1 MVRRKPGR
9 RPGWPSRRLGAA
21 PRPEQVPPRGFRA
34 RWRAERRRPGP
45 LGLDPRPRR
54 LREFGASRPSS
65 RPDGRTQA
73 DAARVT
79 PTTRRLARRPPG
91 PASMP
96 GDAPRSAGPRRRPRR
111 GPRTNR
117 RDTSTRPGST
127 SPRRPPSRGGR
138 RRPRHR
144 VLYPPRRTWSI
155 RRDRRPRRGPR
166 TNRRDTPGSTSRR
179 RPPLRGGRRRPR
191 DRVLYPPRR
200 TWSIR
205 RDRMAPGPVRALPA
219 VVLRRDGGPTAVVA
233 IVQLVRHARAANTT
247 SARPNAAII

>member
-54 LREFGASRPSS
+54 LREFGASRPSG

-127 SPRRPPSRGGR
+127 SPRRPPL
-138 RRPRHR
+138 H
-144 VLYPPRRTWSI
+144 
-155 RRDRRPRRGPR
+155 
-166 TNRRDTPGSTSRR
+166 
-179 RPPLRGGRRRPR
+179 GGRRRPR